1 MCKRSTL
8 QRSWTNE
15 SCHLLD
21 YELLRAAKGML
32 MVAVSDTAVVLE

>member
-8 QRSWTNE
+8 PRSSTSE
-15 SCHLLD
+15 SCDLLD
-21 YELLRAAKGML
+21 YEVLRAADGTL

>member
-8 QRSWTNE
+8 PRSWTSE

-21 YELLRAAKGML
+21 HEVLGADDGML
-32 MVAVSDTAVVLE
+32 MVAVRDTAVVLE